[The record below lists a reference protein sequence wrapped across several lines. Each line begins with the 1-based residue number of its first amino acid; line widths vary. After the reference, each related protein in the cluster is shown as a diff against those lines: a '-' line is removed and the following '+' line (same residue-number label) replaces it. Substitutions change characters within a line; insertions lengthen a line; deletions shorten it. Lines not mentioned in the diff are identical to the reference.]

1 MGEEKC
7 GGIVFGWERKGEKG
21 GGGGIGR
28 AGELSTWAT
37 KM

>member
-21 GGGGIGR
+21 GGGIGR